1 MCTIP
6 ILFSTFIN
14 DLIVELRSSGCGID
28 IDGVIKIA
36 SLLYADDVVVLA
48 NSEKELQQ
56 LLSIVNQWC
65 LKWGINVNPTKTKA
79 IYFRH
84 KRRKISCCQ
93 LMLGSSVI
101 EFCHEYE
108 YLGYWI
114 NEFLDVNESLN
125 RVFVKANAALGVI
138 IAKSMSLGGIPFDV
152 FTKLYKTCF
161 TYFLHTL
168 LTFGHS
174 VPPNMLSK
182 LRIGP

>member
-1 MCTIP
+1 MYSSACSCVNVNGSLTEWFDIESGVKQRCVLSP
-6 ILFSTFIN
+6 ILFSMFIN

-48 NSEKELQQ
+48 NSEKVLQQ

-79 IYFRH
+79 MHFRH
-84 KRRKISCCQ
+84 KRRKLSCCQ

-101 EFCHEYE
+101 EFCHEYK

-114 NEFLDVNESLN
+114 NEFLDVNE
-125 RVFVKANAALGVI
+125 
-138 IAKSMSLGGIPFDV
+138 
-152 FTKLYKTCF
+152 
-161 TYFLHTL
+161 
-168 LTFGHS
+168 
-174 VPPNMLSK
+174 
-182 LRIGP
+182 